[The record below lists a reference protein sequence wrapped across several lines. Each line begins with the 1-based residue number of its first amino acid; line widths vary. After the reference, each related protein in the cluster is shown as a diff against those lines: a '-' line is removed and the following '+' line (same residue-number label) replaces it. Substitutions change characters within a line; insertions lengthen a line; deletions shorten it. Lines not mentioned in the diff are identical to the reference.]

1 MYMNA
6 AMEEAARTAITQCLA
21 VEDDEDVLV
30 VTDEQTRSIGEALVE
45 VSRRHAGS
53 TSLLLIEDIG
63 ENGAEP
69 PASTAGAMASA
80 DVVLA
85 PTAHSLTHTD
95 ARREACDADAR
106 VATLPGVT
114 EEVFTGAM
122 TADYEEIAR
131 KCRLLMSKLRST
143 ETVRVTAPNG
153 TDLSVD
159 VRFNDWHADTGM
171 IHEPGAF
178 GNLPA
183 GEISGPGLHATGT
196 VVIDSDYFC
205 PPGTEIE
212 INHGSGVSIS
222 DRDCRL
228 AEAFEDVDMARNVAE
243 LGIGTNPEATLVGN
257 LLQDEKV
264 MGTCHVAFGNDLS
277 YGGSHDAEI
286 HWDNVIE
293 DPTIRFDD
301 DRIMEDGDFVGLEI

>member
-1 MYMNA
+1 
-6 AMEEAARTAITQCLA
+6 MEEAAWTAITQCLA
-21 VEDDEDVLV
+21 VEDDADVLV
-30 VTDEQTRSIGEALVE
+30 VTDERTRSVGEALVA
-45 VSRRHAGS
+45 VSRRHAGT
-53 TSLLLIEDIG
+53 TSMLLIEDIG
-63 ENGAEP
+63 QNGAEP
-69 PASTAGAMASA
+69 PSSTAGAMAAA

-95 ARREACDADAR
+95 ARRKACNAGAR
-106 VATLPGVT
+106 VATLPGIT
-114 EEVFTGAM
+114 EQVFTGAM
-122 TADYEEIAR
+122 RADYEEIAR

-143 ETVRVTAPNG
+143 ERVRVTAPNG

-183 GEISGPGLHATGT
+183 GEVSGPGLHATGT
-196 VVIDSDYFC
+196 LVIDSDYFC

-222 DRDCRL
+222 DPGCRL
-228 AEAFEDVDMARNVAE
+228 GEAFEEIDQARNVAE

-264 MGTCHVAFGNDLS
+264 MGTCHLAFGNDLS
-277 YGGSHDAEI
+277 YGGSHDTEI
-286 HWDNVIE
+286 HWDNVVE

-301 DRIMEDGDFVGLEI
+301 ALVMEDGEFVGLEI